1 MASIPA
7 EAIVSVVPNVISAG
21 GSALNL
27 IGLML
32 TNSTR
37 SPMGSVLSFPSAL
50 SVANYYG
57 SASNEAT
64 LASIYYSGFDNS
76 NVKPGALLFSQYN
89 TADVGAWLRG
99 GSLSAM
105 TLTQLQ
111 ALSGVLSISVNGVT
125 KTSSTINLAG
135 ATSFSNAATLIAAGF
150 TSPGF
155 TVTFDSVSSAF
166 LFTNSTT
173 GASST
178 IDYATGSLSAGLLLT
193 LATGAVTSQGALA
206 VSNQATFMNAI
217 VAQTTNWVTFLTTF
231 DPDSS
236 GNTIKQAFAAW
247 TNAQGN
253 RYVYAAW
260 DTDVTPTASTAA
272 TTSLGY
278 LLTASGSSGTVPI
291 YSEANAQKAAFLA
304 GAIASIDFTE
314 TNGRS
319 TLKFKSQSG
328 LVATVTSQTAS
339 ANLEAQANRYNYY
352 GVWATANQPFV
363 FLSPGSITGKFVWI
377 DSYVNQIWMN
387 NGLQLALMTLLTQA
401 KSVPY
406 NEPGRALIRS
416 ACMDPINAAVNFGA
430 ISAGVPLSAQQAAL
444 VNSAAGIPIDGI
456 LATQGWYLQI
466 LPATAQ
472 VRGARSSPPMTLWYM
487 DGGSVQSIS
496 LASVEVQ

>member
-7 EAIVSVVPNVISAG
+7 SAIVNVVPNVISAG

-37 SPMGSVLSFPSAL
+37 TPIGSVLSFPSPQ
-50 SVANYYG
+50 SVASYFG
-57 SASNEAT
+57 SSSTEAS
-64 LASIYYSGFDNS
+64 LASIYFNGFDNS
-76 NVKPGALLFSQYN
+76 NVKPGALLLSQYN
-89 TADVGAWLRG
+89 TADVGAFLRG

-111 ALSGVLSISVNGVT
+111 ALSGVLSISVNGSV
-125 KTSSTINLAG
+125 KTSSTINLSA

-155 TVTFDSVSSAF
+155 NVTFDSVSSAF
-166 LFTNSTT
+166 LFTNTTT

-178 IDYATGSLSAGLLLT
+178 IDYATGTLSAGLMLT
-193 LATGAVTSQGALA
+193 SATGAVTSQGAVA
-206 VSNQATFMNAI
+206 VTSQATFMNAI
-217 VAQTTNWVTFLTTF
+217 VAQTTNWATFLTTF
-231 DPDSS
+231 DPDNGS

-260 DTDVTPTASTAA
+260 DTDVTPTASTSA
-272 TTSLGY
+272 TSSLGY
-278 LLTASGSSGTVPI
+278 LLAQSSSSGTAVL
-291 YSEANAQKAAFLA
+291 YSEANAQKAAFVA
-304 GAIASIDFTE
+304 GAIASVDFTQ

-319 TLKFKSQSG
+319 TLAFKSQSG
-328 LVATVTSQTAS
+328 LTATVTSQTTA
-339 ANLEAQANRYNYY
+339 ANLQANGYNFY
-352 GVWATANQPFV
+352 GAYATANQGFV
-363 FLSPGSITGKFVWI
+363 FLYPGSISGKFQWI

-387 NGLQLALMTLLTQA
+387 NALQLALVTLLTQA

-406 NEPGRALIRS
+406 NQAGYTLIRA

-430 ISAGVPLSAQQAAL
+430 IRAGVPLSAQQAAL
-444 VNSAAGIPIDGI
+444 VNNAAGTAIDGI

-472 VRGARSSPPMTLWYM
+472 VRGARSTPPMTLWYM

>member
-7 EAIVSVVPNVISAG
+7 SAIVNVVPNVISAG

-37 SPMGSVLSFPSAL
+37 TPIGSVLSFPSAL
-50 SVANYYG
+50 SVASYFG

-64 LASIYYSGFDNS
+64 LASIYFNGFDNS

-89 TADVGAWLRG
+89 TADVAAYLRG
-99 GSLSAM
+99 GSLSSM

-111 ALSGVLSISVNGVT
+111 ALSGVLSISVNGTV
-125 KTSSTINLAG
+125 KTSSTINLSS

-166 LFTNSTT
+166 LFTNTTT

-178 IDYATGSLSAGLLLT
+178 IDYATGTLSAGLLLT
-193 LATGAVTSQGALA
+193 SATGAVTSQGAVA
-206 VSNQATFMNAI
+206 VTSQATFMNAI
-217 VAQTTNWVTFLTTF
+217 VAQTTNWATFLTTF

-260 DTDVTPTASTAA
+260 DTDVTPTASTSA
-272 TTSLGY
+272 TSSLGY
-278 LLTASGSSGTVPI
+278 LLAQSSSSGTAVI
-291 YSEANAQKAAFLA
+291 YSDASAQKAAFVA
-304 GAIASIDFTE
+304 GAIASVDFTQ
-314 TNGRS
+314 THGRS
-319 TLKFKSQSG
+319 TMAFKSQSG
-328 LVATVTSQTAS
+328 MAATVTSQTTA
-339 ANLEAQANRYNYY
+339 ANLQANGYNFY
-352 GVWATANQPFV
+352 GAYATANQGFV
-363 FLSPGSITGKFVWI
+363 FLYPGSISGKFQWI

-387 NGLQLALMTLLTQA
+387 NALQLALVTLLTQA

-406 NEPGRALIRS
+406 NQAGYTLIRA

-430 ISAGVPLSAQQAAL
+430 IRAGVPLSAQQAAL
-444 VNSAAGIPIDGI
+444 VNNAAGTAIDGI

-472 VRGARSSPPMTLWYM
+472 VRAARSTPPMTLWYM

>member
-7 EAIVSVVPNVISAG
+7 SDIVSVVPNVISAG

-27 IGLML
+27 IGLAL

-37 SPMGSVLSFPSAL
+37 SPIGTVPSFPSAL

-64 LASIYYSGFDNS
+64 LASIYFNGFDNS
-76 NVKPGALLFSQYN
+76 NVKPGALLFAQYN
-89 TADVGAWLRG
+89 TTDVAAYLRG
-99 GSLSAM
+99 GSLAAL
-105 TLTQLQ
+105 TLTQIQ
-111 ALSGVLSISVNGVT
+111 ALSGVLTISVNGT
-125 KTSSTINLAG
+125 PITSSTINLSA
-135 ATSFSNAATLIAAGF
+135 AASFSNAATIIAAGF

-155 TVTFDSVSSAF
+155 SVTFDSVSSAF
-166 LFTNSTT
+166 VFTNTLT
-173 GASST
+173 GVSST
-178 IDYATGSLSAGLLLT
+178 IGFATGSLSAGLLLT
-193 LATGAVTSQGALA
+193 SATGAVTSQGVVA
-206 VSNQATFMNAI
+206 VANQTTFMNAI
-217 VAQTTNWVTFLTTF
+217 VAQTTNWATFFTTF

-260 DTDVTPTASTAA
+260 DTDITPTTSNAA
-272 TTSLGY
+272 TSSLGY
-278 LLTASGSSGTVPI
+278 LLAASGSSGTAPI

-304 GAIASIDFTE
+304 GAIASIDFTQ

-319 TLKFKSQSG
+319 TLDFKSQSG
-328 LVATVTSQTAS
+328 LTATVTSQTVA
-339 ANLEAQANRYNYY
+339 ANLRANGYNFY
-352 GVWATANQPFV
+352 GAWATANQSFV
-363 FLSPGSITGKFVWI
+363 FLNPGSISGKFAWI

-387 NGLQLALMTLLTQA
+387 SALQLALMTLLTQT

-406 NEPGRALIRS
+406 NAAGYALIRA
-416 ACMDPINAAVNFGA
+416 ACMDSINAAVNFGA
-430 ISAGVPLSAQQAAL
+430 IRAGVPLSALQAAE
-444 VNSAAGIPIDGI
+444 VNNAAGTAIDSV
-456 LATQGWYLQI
+456 LSTQGWYLQI
-466 LPATAQ
+466 LAATAQ
-472 VRGARSSPPMTLWYM
+472 VRGARSTPPMTLWYM